1 MGIGVEGAKIEAAA
15 PSPSVGLGL
24 NSSATNATV
33 ESVPGF
39 VKTQGQQFS
48 LNGRAAYFAGTNA
61 WCDHYFKLAHTHR
74 RIVCEALACIYN
86 PTDLLDCDP
95 R

>member
-1 MGIGVEGAKIEAAA
+1 MGIGVEDAKLESAAS
-15 PSPSVGLGL
+15 SPSVGLGL
-24 NSSATNATV
+24 NSSAANATI

-61 WCDHYFKLAHTHR
+61 WCDHCFKWSRAHR
-74 RIVCEALACIYN
+74 RIACEAFACMEKPN
-86 PTDLLDCDP
+86 HSARL
-95 R
+95 